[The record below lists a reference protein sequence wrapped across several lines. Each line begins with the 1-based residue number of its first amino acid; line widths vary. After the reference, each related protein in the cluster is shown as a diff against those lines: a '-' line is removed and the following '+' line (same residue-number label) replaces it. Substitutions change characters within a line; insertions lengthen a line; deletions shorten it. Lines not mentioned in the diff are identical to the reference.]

1 MEASM
6 ADFVTLPGGGGNF
19 TSIAVPH
26 DAKAALTTAIKN
38 LFNAAGSN
46 ITANE
51 IASGVSGM
59 KGFFNVVLD
68 GALAATTV
76 SAGTNVQA
84 LIDTGLG
91 KDTLLGNASTTLFV
105 GNGAGDSISSMATS
119 TIIGGA
125 GDDTVSVVG
134 NATAYLEGGNNQVQL
149 KGGSLNLLGTGGSD
163 TVSVVTG
170 SNTVSVAYKATV
182 ALSGSGTTDQL
193 NLATGSTVDV
203 SGNNISATIG
213 GNNDTIVFTGSNEH
227 VMLTGTGDTIIISG
241 GNNDTITYSTGG
253 GGSSKHGA
261 TAIGGGHSGHGPK
274 GHGPHSD
281 DPKGATLHGGAAAF
295 THTIGA
301 TSVYTAGAQSGT
313 LIGALGDT
321 TGAGDLFK
329 FDAKTHSHHTIAAF
343 SSSQDTISLLH
354 ADRTQIAD
362 ALRHAT
368 ITGGGTHTTTLFALD
383 NTKITIIGDRVLSS
397 DLKTSH

>member
-6 ADFVTLPGGGGNF
+6 ADFVTLPGGNGSF

-26 DAKAALTTAIKN
+26 DAKTALTTAIKN

-51 IASGVSGM
+51 IASGVDGT

-68 GALAATTV
+68 GALAATTI

-91 KDTLLGNASTTLFV
+91 KDTLVGNQSTTLFV
-105 GNGAGDSISSMATS
+105 ANGAGDSISSMATS

-125 GDDTVSVVG
+125 GNDSVSVVG

-149 KGGSLNLLGTGGSD
+149 SSGSLNLLGTGGSD
-163 TVSVVTG
+163 TVNVVSG

-203 SGNNISATIG
+203 AGNNISATIG

-227 VMLTGTGDTIIISG
+227 IMLTGKGDTIIISG
-241 GNNDTITYSTGG
+241 GNNDTITYSTS
-253 GGSSKHGA
+253 GSGSGKHGA
-261 TAIGGGHSGHGPK
+261 TAIGGGHAGHD
-274 GHGPHSD
+274 PHSD

-295 THTIGA
+295 THTVGA
-301 TSVYTAGAQSGT
+301 TSIYAADAQSGT
-313 LIGALGDT
+313 LTGALGDT

-329 FDAKTHSHHTIAAF
+329 FDAKIHSHHTIAAF
-343 SSSQDTISLLH
+343 SSSQDTISMLH

-362 ALRHAT
+362 ALKHAT
-368 ITGGGTHTTTLFALD
+368 ITGGGARTTTLFALD

-397 DLKTSH
+397 DLKTPH

>member
-26 DAKAALTTAIKN
+26 DAKTALTTAIKN

-51 IASGVSGM
+51 IASGVNGM

-68 GALAATTV
+68 GALAGTTV

-91 KDTLLGNASTTLFV
+91 KDTLVGNQSTTLFV

-134 NATAYLEGGNNQVQL
+134 NATAYLEGGNNLVQL
-149 KGGSLNLLGTGGSD
+149 SGGSLNLLGTGGND
-163 TVSVVTG
+163 TVSVVSG
-170 SNTVSVAYKATV
+170 SDTVTASYKVTV

-203 SGNNISATIG
+203 SGNNISATVG

-227 VMLTGTGDTIIISG
+227 VLLTGKDDTIIISG
-241 GNNDTITYSTGG
+241 GNNDTIIFSTGG
-253 GGSSKHGA
+253 GGSAKHGA
-261 TAIGGGHSGHGPK
+261 TAIGGGYGGH

-295 THTIGA
+295 THTVGA
-301 TSVYTAGAQSGT
+301 TSVYTADAGSGT

-329 FDAKTHSHHTIAAF
+329 FDTKTHSHHTIAAF
-343 SSSQDTISLLH
+343 SSSQDTISMLH

-362 ALRHAT
+362 ALKHAT
-368 ITGGGTHTTTLFALD
+368 ITGGGAHTTTLFALD
-383 NTKITIIGDRVLSS
+383 NTKITIIGDRVLAS

>member
-1 MEASM
+1 M

-26 DAKAALTTAIKN
+26 DAKTALTTAIKN

-51 IASGVSGM
+51 IASGVDGM

-68 GALAATTV
+68 GALAATTI

-91 KDTLLGNASTTLFV
+91 KDTLIGNQSTTLFV
-105 GNGAGDSISSMATS
+105 ANGAGDSISSMATS

-134 NATAYLEGGNNQVQL
+134 NATAYLEGGNNLVQL
-149 KGGSLNLLGTGGSD
+149 NGGSLNLLGTGGSD
-163 TVSVVTG
+163 TVNVVGG
-170 SNTVSVAYKATV
+170 SDTVSVAYKATV
-182 ALSGSGTTDQL
+182 ALTGSGTTDQL
-193 NLATGSTVDV
+193 NLATGSTVDI

-227 VMLTGTGDTIIISG
+227 ILLTGKGDTIIISG

-253 GGSSKHGA
+253 GGSEKHDA
-261 TAIGGGHSGHGPK
+261 TAIGGGHG

-281 DPKGATLHGGAAAF
+281 HPKGATLHGGTAAF
-295 THTIGA
+295 THTAGA
-301 TSVYTAGAQSGT
+301 TSVYAAGAHSDT
-313 LIGALGDT
+313 LVGALGDT

-343 SSSQDTISLLH
+343 SSSQDTISMLH

-368 ITGGGTHTTTLFALD
+368 ITGGGAHTTTVFALD
-383 NTKITIIGDRVLSS
+383 NTKITIIGDRVLAS